1 MKTSLLSRLSLL
13 GLTLA
18 LSTTL
23 ANAQTAIY
31 SEDPVVA
38 KSGYWTLETNPKQQD
53 YTIIRFHNNDHS
65 VLYEERLNG
74 VCLTSL
80 KNQTA
85 HRRMARMLGTALDQV
100 QRTQSNSVVA
110 NKIMAQNRRYTQRA
124 YASLR

>member
-13 GLTLA
+13 GLALA
-18 LSTTL
+18 FSTTL
-23 ANAQTAIY
+23 ASAQTTLY
-31 SEDPVVA
+31 SEAPIVA

-53 YTIIRFHNNDHS
+53 YTIIRFHNDDHS

-74 VCLTSL
+74 VCLNPM
-80 KNQTA
+80 KNMAT

-110 NKIMAQNRRYTQRA
+110 NKILAQNRRYTQRA
-124 YASLR
+124 YASLQ